1 MLDRFGLRQAIGL
14 QWSSGMNSASLRRT
28 YLRSSR
34 SRSTRYLMSFILK
47 GWLQEEGQPSFDGCT
62 PYSYLLK
69 HKMWEMRFCR
79 GGEKRIGSRNSG
91 RCPGRGMRA
100 QKGLLQAQPRC
111 EQGSALPTALTVLWI
126 SMEMTSIGIWSAYP
140 INGGRIEGN
149 RIPSAGHLAPL
160 IQPCLIWTA

>member
-1 MLDRFGLRQAIGL
+1 
-14 QWSSGMNSASLRRT
+14 MNSASLRRT

-79 GGEKRIGSRNSG
+79 GGRKRIGSRNSG

-100 QKGLLQAQPRC
+100 QKGLLQAQPRASKALPSPLLSQC
-111 EQGSALPTALTVLWI
+111 CGSAWKWHRLAFD
-126 SMEMTSIGIWSAYP
+126 
-140 INGGRIEGN
+140 RH
-149 RIPSAGHLAPL
+149 IPSMGAGQRATGSPQLGISPHWSSHASSERLNARISYTP
-160 IQPCLIWTA
+160 PWKTV